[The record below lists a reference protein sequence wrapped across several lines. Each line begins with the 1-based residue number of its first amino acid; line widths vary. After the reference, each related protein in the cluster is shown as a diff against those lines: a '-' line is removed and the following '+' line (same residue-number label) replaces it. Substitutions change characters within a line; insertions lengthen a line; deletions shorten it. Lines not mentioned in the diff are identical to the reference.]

1 MALVSGRR
9 SAVLSEE
16 ARTRLR
22 LLVQFVVER
31 APQWIE
37 VQGLCVISQAEEL
50 SRYLK
55 LLEAIAGR
63 STYAALLYQYPS
75 ACARVGRVLAA
86 SRWSAD
92 YVVRHPIVLDELVDA
107 RSTEM
112 DDFTPVD
119 WSKWRDALH
128 EALTSAGGDQERQ
141 INYLRDAHHGA
152 VFRLLVADLDGR
164 FAVERLADQL
174 SALAD
179 AVIAEVLDLAW
190 ASLPNHPDEPP
201 KFAVIGYGKL
211 GERSSAIK
219 VIWILSFSM
228 TTLILTPT

>member
-1 MALVSGRR
+1 M
-9 SAVLSEE
+9 
-16 ARTRLR
+16 
-22 LLVQFVVER
+22 
-31 APQWIE
+31 
-37 VQGLCVISQAEEL
+37 
-50 SRYLK
+50 
-55 LLEAIAGR
+55 
-63 STYAALLYQYPS
+63 
-75 ACARVGRVLAA
+75 
-86 SRWSAD
+86 
-92 YVVRHPIVLDELVDA
+92 RHPIVLDELVDA

-179 AVIAEVLDLAW
+179 AVIAAVHGLAW
-190 ASLPNHPDEPP
+190 ARLPTHP
-201 KFAVIGYGKL
+201 A
-211 GERSSAIK
+211 ER
-219 VIWILSFSM
+219 
-228 TTLILTPT
+228 T